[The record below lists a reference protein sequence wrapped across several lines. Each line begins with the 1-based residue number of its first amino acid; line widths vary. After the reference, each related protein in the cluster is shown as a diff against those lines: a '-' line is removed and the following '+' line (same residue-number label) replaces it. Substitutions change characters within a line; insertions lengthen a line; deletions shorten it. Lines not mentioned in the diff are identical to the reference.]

1 MKPIS
6 TPDSPV
12 PVLIDLHTDALYEH
26 MCGRKDIT
34 QRSDKGHLDFPRMKE
49 GGVNGQ
55 VFAVWVSPTE
65 LKPGEYCDFALKG
78 ADTFDEVCRRSLEM
92 EPPRAPSRR
101 GISPPRHQDTNSPD
115 IRPSSLVPCPWSVV
129 PVRAPDEF
137 RQAVASGRIAAILG
151 VEGGHALEG
160 NLKNLDRFHG
170 RGVRV
175 LTVTWSNSNELG
187 DSSSDE
193 NKPHNGLSSLGREA
207 VRRMNELGVIIDVSH
222 SADKTVFDI
231 LDTSLSPVIASHSGI
246 RARRDFNRNLTDEQI
261 RAIGAH
267 GGVIGVVFLPYFLRE
282 PEEQASIEDVLDCI
296 DHICQLVGPDHAGL
310 GSDFDGF
317 GGVLPGLEDVTKMGA
332 IGAGLRRHGFADG
345 DIAKIAGLNFLRVW
359 DAVAARSS

>member
-1 MKPIS
+1 MLPL
-6 TPDSPV
+6 V
-12 PVLIDLHTDALYEH
+12 VDLHTDALYEH

-78 ADTFDEVCRRSLEM
+78 ADAFDEVCARRS
-92 EPPRAPSRR
+92 
-101 GISPPRHQDTNSPD
+101 D
-115 IRPSSLVPCPWSVV
+115 IVN
-129 PVRAPDEF
+129 PVRTPDEF
-137 RQAVASGRIAAILG
+137 RRATAAGRIAAILG

-160 NLKNLDRFHG
+160 RLENLDRFYE

-193 NKPHNGLSSLGREA
+193 NKPHNGLSSLGRQA
-207 VRRMNELGVIIDVSH
+207 VRRMNELGMIIDVSH

-231 LDTSLSPVIASHSGI
+231 LDTGLSPVIASHSGI

-267 GGVIGVVFLPYFLRE
+267 GGVIGVLFLPYFLRE
-282 PEEQASIEDVLDCI
+282 PEDKATIEDVLDCI
-296 DHICQLVGPDHAGL
+296 DHICQIAGPDHAGL

-317 GGVLPGLEDVTKMGA
+317 GGALKGLEDVTKMPA
-332 IGAGLRRHGFADG
+332 LVTGLRRRGFADG

-359 DAVAARSS
+359 DAVASEAG

>member
-1 MKPIS
+1 MNDAVAQEAPI
-6 TPDSPV
+6 PLLV
-12 PVLIDLHTDALYEH
+12 DLHTDALYEH
-26 MCGRKDIT
+26 IQGRKDIT

-78 ADTFDEVCRRSLEM
+78 ADTFDEVCARC
-92 EPPRAPSRR
+92 
-101 GISPPRHQDTNSPD
+101 GDT
-115 IRPSSLVPCPWSVV
+115 VAA
-129 PVRAPDEF
+129 VRTPGEF
-137 RQAVASGRIAAILG
+137 RQAVAMGRIAAILG

-160 NLKNLDRFHG
+160 DLENLDRFYE

-193 NKPHNGLSSLGREA
+193 NKPHNGLSSLGRQA
-207 VRRMNELGVIIDVSH
+207 VRRMNELGMIIDVSH

-231 LDTSLSPVIASHSGI
+231 LDTSSAPVIASHSGI

-261 RAIGAH
+261 RAIGVH

-282 PEEQASIEDVLDCI
+282 PEDKATIEDVLDCI

-317 GGVLPGLEDVTKMGA
+317 GGVLPGLDDVTKMGA
-332 IGAGLRRHGFADG
+332 IGAGLRRRGFGDG

-359 DAVAARSS
+359 DAVAAGSG

>member
-1 MKPIS
+1 MEPVS
-6 TPDSPV
+6 TADTPLRF
-12 PVLIDLHTDALYEH
+12 LIDLHTDALYEH

-34 QRSDKGHLDFPRMKE
+34 QRSEKGHLDFPRMKE

-65 LKPGEYCDFALKG
+65 LKPGEFRDFALKG
-78 ADTFDEVCRRSLEM
+78 ADAFDEVCARC
-92 EPPRAPSRR
+92 AN
-101 GISPPRHQDTNSPD
+101 T
-115 IRPSSLVPCPWSVV
+115 VAA
-129 PVRAPDEF
+129 VRTPEEF
-137 RQAVASGRIAAILG
+137 RQAVTTGRIAAILG

-160 NLKNLDRFHG
+160 KLENLDWFYD

-193 NKPHNGLSSLGREA
+193 NKPHKGLSSLGRQA
-207 VRRMNELGVIIDVSH
+207 VRRMNELGMIIDVSH
-222 SADKTVFDI
+222 SADKTVFNI
-231 LDTSLSPVIASHSGI
+231 LDTSRSPVIASHSGI

-282 PEEQASIEDVLDCI
+282 PEDKATIEDVIGCI

-317 GGVLPGLEDVTKMGA
+317 GGALPGLEDVTRMGA
-332 IGAGLRRHGFADG
+332 IGAGLRRRGFAEA
-345 DIAKIAGLNFLRVW
+345 DIAKVSGLNFLRVW
-359 DAVAARSS
+359 YTVAARSA

>member
-1 MKPIS
+1 MTRIS
-6 TPDSPV
+6 ISNSPQL
-12 PVLIDLHTDALYEH
+12 LIDLHTDALYEYV
-26 MCGRKDIT
+26 CGRKDIT

-65 LKPGEYCDFALKG
+65 LKPGEYRDFVFKG
-78 ADTFDEVCRRSLEM
+78 ADAFDQVCARCV
-92 EPPRAPSRR
+92 
-101 GISPPRHQDTNSPD
+101 DT
-115 IRPSSLVPCPWSVV
+115 VA
-129 PVRAPDEF
+129 PVRTPDEF
-137 RQAVASGRIAAILG
+137 RQVVASGRIAAILG

-160 NLKNLDRFHG
+160 NVENLDRFHE

-193 NKPHNGLSSLGREA
+193 NKPHNGLSSLGRQA
-207 VRRMNELGVIIDVSH
+207 VRRMNELGMIIDVSH
-222 SADKTVFDI
+222 SSDRTVFDI
-231 LDTSLSPVIASHSGI
+231 LDASLSPVIASHSGI

-261 RAIGAH
+261 RAIGAQ

-282 PEEQASIEDVLDCI
+282 PEENATVEDVLDCI

-317 GGVLPGLEDVTKMGA
+317 GGALRGLEDVTKMGA
-332 IGAGLRRHGFADG
+332 IGAGLRNRGFSDR
-345 DIAKIAGLNFLRVW
+345 DIAKISGLNFLRVW
-359 DAVAARSS
+359 DAVAARSGRSPQPVD

>member
-1 MKPIS
+1 MDPIS
-6 TPDSPV
+6 TPDSPLSF
-12 PVLIDLHTDALYEH
+12 LIDLHTDALYEH

-65 LKPGEYCDFALKG
+65 LKPGEYRDFALKG
-78 ADTFDEVCRRSLEM
+78 ADAFDEVCARCANTV
-92 EPPRAPSRR
+92 APART
-101 GISPPRHQDTNSPD
+101 PN
-115 IRPSSLVPCPWSVV
+115 
-129 PVRAPDEF
+129 EF
-137 RQAVASGRIAAILG
+137 RQAVASGRVAVVLG

-160 NLKNLDRFHG
+160 RLENLDRFYA

-175 LTVTWSNSNELG
+175 LTVTWNNSNELS

-193 NKPHNGLSSLGREA
+193 DKPHNGLSSLGRQA
-207 VRRMNELGVIIDVSH
+207 VRRMNELGMIIDVSH

-231 LDTSLSPVIASHSGI
+231 LDTSLSPVIASHSGV
-246 RARRDFNRNLTDEQI
+246 RARRDFNRNLTDDEI

-282 PEEQASIEDVLDCI
+282 PEEEASIEDVLDCI
-296 DHICQLVGPDHAGL
+296 DHICQLAGSDHAGL

-317 GGVLPGLEDVTKMGA
+317 GGSLPGLEDVTQMGGIA
-332 IGAGLRRHGFADG
+332 AGLRRRGFAQG

-359 DAVAARSS
+359 DAVAARSG

>member
-1 MKPIS
+1 MEPIS
-6 TPDSPV
+6 TPDSPLPFV
-12 PVLIDLHTDALYEH
+12 IDLHTDALYEH

-34 QRSDKGHLDFPRMKE
+34 QRSDKGHLDFHRMKD

-65 LKPGEYCDFALKG
+65 LKPGEYCDFVLKG
-78 ADTFDEVCRRSLEM
+78 TDAFDEVC
-92 EPPRAPSRR
+92 SRCA
-101 GISPPRHQDTNSPD
+101 D
-115 IRPSSLVPCPWSVV
+115 IIASARTPG
-129 PVRAPDEF
+129 EF
-137 RQAVASGRIAAILG
+137 RQATAAGQIAAILG

-160 NLKNLDRFHG
+160 RLENLDRFYE

-187 DSSSDE
+187 DSSGDE
-193 NKPHNGLSSLGREA
+193 NKPHNGLSALGRQA
-207 VRRMNELGVIIDVSH
+207 VGRMNELGMIIDVSH

-231 LDTSLSPVIASHSGI
+231 LDKSLSPVIASHSGI

-267 GGVIGVVFLPYFLRE
+267 GGVVGVVFLPYFLRE
-282 PEEQASIEDVLDCI
+282 PEDKASIEDVLDCI
-296 DHICQLVGPDHAGL
+296 DYICQIVGPDHAGL

-317 GGVLPGLEDVTKMGA
+317 GGALPGLEDVTKMGA
-332 IGAGLRRHGFADG
+332 IGAGLRRRGFAED
-345 DIAKIAGLNFLRVW
+345 DIAKITGLNFLRVW
-359 DAVAARSS
+359 DAVTSRAG

>member
-1 MKPIS
+1 MRATS
-6 TPDSPV
+6 QPDLQSPV
-12 PVLIDLHTDALYEH
+12 PLLVDLHTDALYEH
-26 MCGRKDIT
+26 IRGRKDIT

-65 LKPGEYCDFALKG
+65 LAPGEYCDFALKG
-78 ADTFDEVCRRSLEM
+78 ADAFGEVCTRCAE
-92 EPPRAPSRR
+92 
-101 GISPPRHQDTNSPD
+101 
-115 IRPSSLVPCPWSVV
+115 SVA
-129 PVRAPDEF
+129 PVRTPDEF
-137 RQAVASGRIAAILG
+137 RQATAAGRIAAVLA

-160 NLKNLDRFHG
+160 RLENLGRFFE

-175 LTVTWSNSNELG
+175 LTVTWCNSNELG
-187 DSSSDE
+187 DSSGDE
-193 NKPHNGLSSLGREA
+193 NKPHNGLSPLGRQA
-207 VRRMNELGVIIDVSH
+207 VRRMNELGMIVDVSH

-231 LDTSLSPVIASHSGI
+231 LDASLSPVIASHSGI

-261 RAIGAH
+261 RAIAAH
-267 GGVIGVVFLPYFLRE
+267 GGVIGVVFLPYFLRD
-282 PEEQASIEDVLDCI
+282 PEDKATIEDLLDCI

-317 GGVLPGLEDVTKMGA
+317 GGALPGLEDATKMGA
-332 IGAGLRRHGFADG
+332 IGVGLRKRGFVEG

-359 DAVAARSS
+359 DAVTARSS

>member
-1 MKPIS
+1 MHSFGQSKIENLESKIP
-6 TPDSPV
+6 
-12 PVLIDLHTDALYEH
+12 LLADLHTDALYEH
-26 MCGRKDIT
+26 IRGRKDIT

-78 ADTFDEVCRRSLEM
+78 ADAFEEVCAKCADM
-92 EPPRAPSRR
+92 VA
-101 GISPPRHQDTNSPD
+101 
-115 IRPSSLVPCPWSVV
+115 
-129 PVRAPDEF
+129 PVRTPDEF
-137 RQAVASGRIAAILG
+137 RQAAVAGRIAAILG

-160 NLKNLDRFHG
+160 RLENLDLFFE

-175 LTVTWSNSNELG
+175 LTVAWCNSNELG
-187 DSSSDE
+187 DSSGDE
-193 NKPHNGLSSLGREA
+193 NKPHNGLSSLGRQA
-207 VRRMNELGVIIDVSH
+207 VRRMNALGMIIDVSH

-231 LDTSLSPVIASHSGI
+231 LDTSLSPIIASHSGI

-267 GGVIGVVFLPYFLRE
+267 GGAIGVVFLPFFLRE
-282 PEEQASIEDVLDCI
+282 PEDKATIEDVIGCI
-296 DHICQLVGPDHAGL
+296 DHICQLVGPDHAAL

-317 GGVLPGLEDVTKMGA
+317 AGVLPGLEDVTKMGA
-332 IGAGLRRHGFADG
+332 VAEGLRRRGFVDG
-345 DIAKIAGLNFLRVW
+345 DIAKISGLNFLRVL
-359 DAVAARSS
+359 DAVAARSG